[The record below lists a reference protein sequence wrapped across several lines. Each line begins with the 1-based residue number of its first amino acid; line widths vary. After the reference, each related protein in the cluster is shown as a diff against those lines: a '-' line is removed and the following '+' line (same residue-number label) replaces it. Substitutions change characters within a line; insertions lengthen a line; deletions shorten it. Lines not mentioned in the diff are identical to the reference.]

1 MHAFSESRAC
11 RSKAS
16 RGCSKCEKRLHR
28 HWSPARSLSSH
39 ARVARGGSMYEN
51 PWWNPAAVRA
61 LAQRSHRGP
70 EGHPVLAR
78 QCLLAHHGTP
88 RTAQLRNRS
97 DGDTI
102 PASRAEPNRGAV
114 ANRLLEK
121 KEKKILLCA
130 ATYPRSSMRMTLLLS
145 LLKAKQF
152 LTRMPWVPANRKRI
166 TN

>member
-1 MHAFSESRAC
+1 
-11 RSKAS
+11 
-16 RGCSKCEKRLHR
+16 
-28 HWSPARSLSSH
+28 
-39 ARVARGGSMYEN
+39 MYEN

-114 ANRLLEK
+114 ANRGITRK
-121 KEKKILLCA
+121 KREENLVVCCYVPPFIDEDDA
-130 ATYPRSSMRMTLLLS
+130 AVELVEGETVFDSDAMGACEQKENHK
-145 LLKAKQF
+145 LK
-152 LTRMPWVPANRKRI
+152 
-166 TN
+166 